1 MPAGRRVS
9 LCETTRT
16 GRPAARGA
24 PGLPSGRPGRGDQK
38 EENLRLFLL
47 LDFLFSLMGRVWIGS
62 FTCQSEKRSA
72 VLTGIVQATLKTI
85 SHMNFAAVGAVFFVS
100 VTGYVTRGSGTGIR
114 SARWTR
120 GLMNCGGGS
129 VRMCGDEFRRKF
141 INAHSFLLP
150 SPSGKVSPP
159 QAVTDEALTGSVL

>member
-1 MPAGRRVS
+1 MLEWDYPPAVPAGRRVS

-24 PGLPSGRPGRGDQK
+24 AGFLSRNPAQGDQK

-47 LDFLFSLMGRVWIGS
+47 LDFLFSLMGRVWVGS

-72 VLTGIVQATLKTI
+72 VLTGIVRATLKTL
-85 SHMNFAAVGAVFFVS
+85 SDMNFYSRGGCFFVS
-100 VTGYVTRGSGTGIR
+100 VTGYVTAISETDFR

-120 GLMNCGGGS
+120 GLRNCEGGRT
-129 VRMCGDEFRRKF
+129 RMCGNKFRR
-141 INAHSFLLP
+141 
-150 SPSGKVSPP
+150 
-159 QAVTDEALTGSVL
+159 